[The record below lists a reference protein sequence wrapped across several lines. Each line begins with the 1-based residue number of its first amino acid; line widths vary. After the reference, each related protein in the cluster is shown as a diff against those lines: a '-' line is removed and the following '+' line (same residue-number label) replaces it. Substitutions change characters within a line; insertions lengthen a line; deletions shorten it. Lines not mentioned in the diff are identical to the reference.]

1 MKKKVLCLIIA
12 IISIFSFSLLFTG
25 CGGNDDTGVRKS
37 SKAKVEDKKDY
48 KYTVY
53 LITMNQ
59 GSNYWK
65 QINDGCAE
73 AAKKLGNIRYEW
85 SAPIN
90 GKDEEQVECIDK
102 AVADGANAIIIS
114 VISPKGEMEALER
127 ADKAGVKIIYVD
139 SFSDYPAL
147 AILRTNNET
156 AGHMAGQ
163 TMKKALAEKGITSG
177 TIGIG
182 GNTVARNGIMR
193 DKGFRAEFEGTAFT
207 IAPTKDMNKDRRNI
221 KNFVKEHADYVG
233 FFGANEQVTSAMCEQ
248 VNDMGIHPVVVGFDT
263 SDYTL
268 TQIQNGTLYATM
280 QQKPKQMGYDGLM
293 LAYDA
298 LEGKYKGKNEDRDMG
313 VEVITK
319 DKI

>member
-1 MKKKVLCLIIA
+1 MKKKFRLLAALLII
-12 IISIFSFSLLFTG
+12 SLCSFFIVG
-25 CGGNDDTGVRKS
+25 CGDDDSGVRKG
-37 SKAKVEDKKDY
+37 SKAKAEDKTDY

-65 QINDGCAE
+65 QINDGCVE
-73 AAKKLGNIRYEW
+73 AVKKLGNVRYEW

-114 VISPKGEMEALER
+114 VISPDGQKEALER

-139 SFSDYPAL
+139 SFSDYPGL
-147 AILRTNNET
+147 AVLRTNNET
-156 AGHMAGQ
+156 AGHLAAQ

-177 TIGIG
+177 IIGIG

-193 DKGFRAEFEGTAFT
+193 DKGFRAEFEGTAFV
-207 IAPTKDMNKDRRNI
+207 IPPTKDMNKDRRNI
-221 KNFVKEHADYVG
+221 KNFVKEHADYVA

-248 VNDMGIHPVVVGFDT
+248 VNDMDIHPIIVGFDT

-268 TQIQNGTLYATM
+268 TQIQNGVLYATM
-280 QQKPKQMGYDGLM
+280 QQKPKQMGYDGVM

-298 LEGKYKGKNEDRDMG
+298 LEGKYQGKNEDRDMG

>member
-1 MKKKVLCLIIA
+1 MKKKIMLFFSVLCVCLITLA
-12 IISIFSFSLLFTG
+12 LAG
-25 CGGNDDTGVRKS
+25 CGGDDSGVRKS
-37 SKAKVEDKKDY
+37 AKAKEEERTDY

-65 QINDGCAE
+65 EINDGCAD
-73 AAKKLGNIRYEW
+73 AAKKLGNVRYEW

-90 GKDEEQVECIDK
+90 GKDEEQVDCIEK
-102 AVADGANAIIIS
+102 AVADGANAIVIS
-114 VISPKGEMEALER
+114 VISPNGQSEALKR

-147 AILRTNNET
+147 ATLRTNNET
-156 AGHMAGQ
+156 AGRLAAQ

-177 TIGIG
+177 TIGVG
-182 GNTVARNGIMR
+182 ANTVARNGIAR

-207 IAPTKDMNKDRRNI
+207 VAPTKDMNKDRRNI
-221 KNFVKEHADYVG
+221 KNFVREHADYVA

-248 VNDMGIHPVVVGFDT
+248 INDMDIRPVVIGFDT

-268 TQIQNGTLYATM
+268 TQIQNGILYATM
-280 QQKPKQMGYDGLM
+280 KQRPKQMGYDGLM
-293 LAYDA
+293 LAVDA
-298 LEGKYKGKNEDRDMG
+298 LDGKYNGKNEDRDMG